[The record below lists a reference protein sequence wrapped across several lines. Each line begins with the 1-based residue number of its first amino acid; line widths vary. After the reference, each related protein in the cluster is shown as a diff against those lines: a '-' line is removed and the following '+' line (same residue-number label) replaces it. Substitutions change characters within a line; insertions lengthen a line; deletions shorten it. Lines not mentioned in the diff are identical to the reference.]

1 MPAPIRRRDYQVV
14 GKTDFGQEIRIFDN
28 ASIQR
33 EINEV
38 LAAAP
43 DDKRSGVILA
53 GDLKSKKVT
62 AHLYGKIP
70 IAGGKFVWTYG
81 GTLAYDYGE
90 KDWAAKAH
98 AAIWF

>member
-53 GDLKSKKVT
+53 GDLKTKKRAGSSFGRMVGRSPMTT
-62 AHLYGKIP
+62 ARRTGRRRLTRLSGSEGRGD
-70 IAGGKFVWTYG
+70 AV
-81 GTLAYDYGE
+81 
-90 KDWAAKAH
+90 
-98 AAIWF
+98 